1 MSSVKVYLR
10 IRPGDPGSDDGSDSP
25 DDLRGRSGSPESLF
39 LKVLTNHNGKTCVI
53 RSEKK
58 HFNERKFEFE
68 DIFEETASQ
77 PEVYSRFK
85 DRLVESAINGVR

>member
-10 IRPGDPGSDDGSDSP
+10 IRPGDSNSDNGSDIV
-25 DDLRGRSGSPESLF
+25 DDRRGRSGSPEPLF
-39 LKVLTNHNGKTCVI
+39 LKVLTNHSGKTCVI
-53 RSEKK
+53 RSDKK

-85 DRLVESAINGVR
+85 DRLVESAINGVK